1 MNYIDANNQVVALA
15 SIRNTYP
22 NMSIPDGADLSSIGY
37 RKYKETSQPSNY
49 SKLTHAVRQADPV
62 EVDGA
67 VEQRWEVYALDQE
80 TQNTNLVNYKNKVW
94 EQVKTER
101 DRRASLGVKVGL
113 HWFHSDQKS
122 RTQQVGLALLGAS
135 IPAGVQWKTLTL
147 TPPPVFVAMT
157 PALAR
162 AIVAATAVSDTA
174 IFTAA
179 EAHRLVMEASEAPQ
193 DYDFSTGWPT
203 SIEEEANAAGI
214 TFDQSLADRADLRLH
229 GPRAAPEVPALLS
242 HLSDKA

>member
-1 MNYIDANNQVVALA
+1 MIIKQLIRYTNADAIEATWVDENDVVIKCQAYSNHPEQMAMLRA
-15 SIRNTYP
+15 
-22 NMSIPDGADLSSIGY
+22 DLGADAAQYERLIAEVEATY
-37 RKYKETSQPSNY
+37 VPPEPIP
-49 SKLTHAVRQADPV
+49 LTERQA
-62 EVDGA
+62 A
-67 VEQRWEVYALDQE
+67 
-80 TQNTNLVNYKNKVW
+80 VW
-94 EQVKTER
+94 EAIKSER
-101 DRRASLGVKVGL
+101 DRRASLGVKVGS

-122 RTQQVGLALLGAS
+122 RIQQMGLVLLGAS
-135 IPAGVQWKTLTL
+135 TPAGVQWKTLTL

-162 AIVAATAVSDTA
+162 AIVAATAASDTA